1 MRKKKKSK
9 APSLNADPGTLRF
22 FIEPFRDWQRI
33 KGYAPETIENGVYML
48 LRFVEFCE
56 ERGVIRP
63 GEASRQVVERYQK
76 YLFHAPTKTGRP
88 RSLRA
93 QLRDLMALRVFF
105 KWLTR
110 ERHILY
116 NPASEMELPQIP
128 RALPRAILNGAEM
141 EAVLSQPDIKT
152 KTGQRDRALLELLYS
167 TGMRRM
173 EAARL
178 KVYEVDLHQGTV
190 FIHEGKGRRDRVIP
204 LGERAGLWMD
214 QYLREVRP
222 SFLYAGG
229 PPEAFLNQDGKALD
243 PDYMGHLVKGYVDKA
258 GIGKKGSCHMF
269 RHTCATLMLEG
280 GADVRFVQALLG
292 HSDLS
297 TTEIYTHVSIVKLK
311 EVHARSHPAE
321 VKAKE
326 KTSSP

>member
-9 APSLNADPGTLRF
+9 APSLHAVPGTLRF
-22 FIEPFRDWQRI
+22 FIEPFREWQRV
-33 KGYAPETIENGVYML
+33 KGYSEETVEKGVYMI
-48 LRFVEFCE
+48 LRFVDFCE
-56 ERGVIRP
+56 ERGVMRP
-63 GEASRQVVERYQK
+63 SEASRQVVERYQK
-76 YLFHAPTKTGRP
+76 HLFHAPTRTGRP

-116 NPASEMELPQIP
+116 NPASELELPHIP
-128 RALPRAILNGAEM
+128 RSLPRATLGKEEM
-141 EAVLSQPDIKT
+141 EVVLAQPDLKT
-152 KTGQRDRALLELLYS
+152 KTGLRDRALLELLYS

-178 KVYEVDLHQGTV
+178 KVYEVDLSLSTV
-190 FIHEGKGRRDRVIP
+190 FIHEGKGRRDRVVP
-204 LGERAGLWMD
+204 LGGRAALWMER
-214 QYLREVRP
+214 YLLEARP
-222 SFLYAGG
+222 ALVASGG
-229 PPEAFLNQDGKALD
+229 PQEAFLNQDGRALD
-243 PDYMGHLVKGYVDKA
+243 PNYMGHLVKGYVDKA
-258 GIGKKGSCHMF
+258 GVGKKGSCHMF

-311 EVHARSHPAE
+311 EVHARTHPAE
-321 VKAKE
+321 AKPKE
-326 KTSSP
+326 TSSP